1 MSQASKTILEEHDG
15 YRIARGLREGA
26 LLLCVAAA
34 LFIALAMASF
44 DPCDPSW
51 SHSGCGEETTNLG
64 GPAGAWVADLTFY
77 LIGAFA
83 LVIPVLLAWFG
94 YWLYSASRG
103 SGIVFN
109 HRRFIFQSVGL
120 LLLWIGGCGLA
131 TLHFA
136 VALTLPEGPGGV
148 LGLEMGAFW
157 VDRFGM
163 VGGTLFL
170 LVLLLTGVTWLT
182 GLSWLRVTEVVGAR
196 TLFGI
201 GWLVSKLRQRADQT
215 EGNRARDERQK
226 RATARELKIENREP
240 VRIEPVIKTPPP
252 SDRVQSEKQIEMFT
266 KVEGEFSLPALDLL
280 DDVEA
285 SEFQYSEAALK
296 ALSDRVEIKL
306 EEFGIEVSV
315 VAVIPGPVV
324 TRFELEPAPGLKASK
339 ITNLSTDLARALSV
353 SSVRVIEVLPGKS
366 TVGIEIPNERREMVR
381 LSEVLRS
388 KVFDQSDSVLTLALG
403 KDIQGSVSVADIGK
417 MPHLLVSGTTGSGKS
432 VAINAMILSLLYK
445 ATPEQ
450 VRLIMIDPKML
461 ELSVYDGIP
470 HLLTPVVTDMNEA
483 FSALQWAVYEMDRRY
498 RLMSALGV
506 RNIAGYNR
514 KVKEAAAKGEPI
526 PDPFPPP
533 PPAPLFADDEPVEPE
548 VVYCQELP
556 FIVIVVDELADM
568 MMLVG
573 KKVEQLIA
581 RLAQKA
587 RAAGI
592 HLILATQRPSVDV
605 ITGLIKANIPTRI
618 AFQVSSK
625 IDSRTILDQMGA
637 EALLGHGDMLYLAP
651 GTSFLERVHGAFV
664 SDEEVHKVV
673 SALKTQGEPEYIE
686 SITSG
691 GPEQGSGFEPMD
703 GSEEGAPEDE
713 LYDKAVYIVTTSGKA
728 SISGVQRQLRIG
740 YNRAARLVEEMERQ
754 GVVGPLRSNGSREIL
769 AEPPPEI

>member
-1 MSQASKTILEEHDG
+1 MSQASKTTTIIETDG
-15 YRIARGLREGA
+15 YHIAKGLREAA

-34 LFIALAMASF
+34 LFTVLAMFSY
-44 DPCDPSW
+44 DHCDPAW
-51 SHSGCGEETTNLG
+51 SHSGCREQPLNLG
-64 GPAGAWVADLTFY
+64 GPAGAWLADLSYY
-77 LIGAFA
+77 LFGGLA
-83 LVIPVLLAWFG
+83 LVLPALLAWFG
-94 YWLYSASRG
+94 WWLYSSSKG
-103 SGIVFN
+103 KGIILSYQRLGFKT
-109 HRRFIFQSVGL
+109 VGML
-120 LLLWIGGCGLA
+120 FTVAGGCGLA

-136 VALTLPEGPGGV
+136 VGQGLPEGPGGV
-148 LGLEMGAFW
+148 LGMEMVDFW
-157 VDRFGM
+157 VARFGTI
-163 VGGTLFL
+163 GGTLFL
-170 LVLLLTGVTWLT
+170 LVLFLSGITWLT
-182 GLSWLRVTEVVGAR
+182 GLSWLWLSEVVGAR
-196 TLFGI
+196 TLLGI
-201 GWLVSKLRQRADQT
+201 DRLMILLRRREDAS
-215 EGNRARDERQK
+215 EGNKARDRRQEK
-226 RATARELKIENREP
+226 AIAREIKIESRQP
-240 VRIEPVIKTPPP
+240 VRIEPVIQSPPV
-252 SDRVQSEKQIEMFT
+252 SDRVQEEKQIEMFE
-266 KVEGEFSLPALDLL
+266 VSGDYALPALSLL
-280 DDVEA
+280 DDA
-285 SEFQYSEAALK
+285 TPSGHQLSDKALK

-306 EEFGIEVSV
+306 EEFGVDVSV

-324 TRFELEPAPGLKASK
+324 TRFELEPAPGVKASK

-353 SSVRVIEVLPGKS
+353 NSVRVIEVLPGKS
-366 TVGIEIPNERREMVR
+366 TVGIEIPNEQREMVR

-388 KVFDQSDSVLTLALG
+388 QVFDQSDSVLTLALG
-403 KDIQGSVSVADIGK
+403 KDIQGLVSVADVGK

-450 VRLIMIDPKML
+450 VRMIMIDPKML

-470 HLLTPVVTDMNEA
+470 HLLTPVVTDMDEA
-483 FSALQWAVYEMDRRY
+483 FGSLQWAVFEMDKRY

-514 KVKEAAAKGEPI
+514 KVREAAAKGEPI
-526 PDPFPPP
+526 PDPYPPP
-533 PPAPLFADDEPVEPE
+533 TPPPLVIDEEPAEQE
-548 VVYCQELP
+548 VVYCVELP
-556 FIVIVVDELADM
+556 FIVIIVDELADM

-587 RAAGI
+587 RASGI

-625 IDSRTILDQMGA
+625 IDSRTILDQSGA

-664 SDEEVHKVV
+664 SDGEVHEVV
-673 SALKTQGEPEYIE
+673 KALKAQGKPNYIEAITQGAPD
-686 SITSG
+686 
-691 GPEQGSGFEPMD
+691 QSGFDPMD
-703 GSEEGAPEDE
+703 GSVEGAPEDE
-713 LYDKAVYIVTTSGKA
+713 LYDQAIFLVTSSGRA
-728 SISGVQRQLRIG
+728 SISSVQRHLRVG

-754 GVVGPLRSNGSREIL
+754 GIVGPLKSNGQREVL

>member
-1 MSQASKTILEEHDG
+1 MSQASKTPTIIETDG
-15 YRIARGLREGA
+15 YHIAKGLREAA

-34 LFIALAMASF
+34 VFTLLAMFSY
-44 DPCDPSW
+44 DHCDPAW
-51 SHSGCGEETTNLG
+51 SHSGCHDQPRNLG
-64 GPAGAWVADLTFY
+64 GPAGAWLADLSYY
-77 LIGAFA
+77 LFGGLA
-83 LVIPVLLAWFG
+83 LVFPTLLIWFG
-94 YWLYSASRG
+94 WWLYSSSKG
-103 SGIVFN
+103 KGITLSY
-109 HRRFIFQSVGL
+109 RRLGFKAVGL
-120 LLLWIGGCGLA
+120 LFTLAGGCGLA
-131 TLHFA
+131 SLHFA
-136 VALTLPEGPGGV
+136 VGMALPEGPGGV
-148 LGLEMGAFW
+148 LGIEMVGFW
-157 VDRFGM
+157 VARFSTIGA
-163 VGGTLFL
+163 TLFL
-170 LVLLLTGVTWLT
+170 LVLLLSGITWLT
-182 GLSWLRVTEVVGAR
+182 GLSWLWLSEVVGAR
-196 TLFGI
+196 TLLGI
-201 GWLVSKLRQRADQT
+201 DRLVALLRHRADQS
-215 EGNRARDERQK
+215 EGKKARDLRQEK
-226 RATARELKIENREP
+226 ATAREIKIESRQP
-240 VRIEPVIKTPPP
+240 VRIEPVIQTPPV
-252 SDRVQSEKQIEMFT
+252 SDRVQEEKQIEMFAAS
-266 KVEGEFSLPALDLL
+266 GDYSLPALGLL
-280 DDVEA
+280 DDA
-285 SEFQYSEAALK
+285 TPSGHQLSDQALK

-306 EEFGIEVSV
+306 EEFGIEVNV
-315 VAVIPGPVV
+315 VAVIAGPVV

-366 TVGIEIPNERREMVR
+366 TVGIEIPNERREIVR

-388 KVFDQSDSVLTLALG
+388 QVFHQSDSVLTLALG
-403 KDIQGSVSVADIGK
+403 KDIQGLVAVADIGK

-450 VRLIMIDPKML
+450 VRMIMIDPKML

-470 HLLTPVVTDMNEA
+470 HLLAPVVTDMDEA
-483 FSALQWAVYEMDRRY
+483 FSSLQWAVFEMDRRY

-514 KVKEAAAKGEPI
+514 KVREAADRGEPI
-526 PDPFPPP
+526 PDPYPPFVPPP
-533 PPAPLFADDEPVEPE
+533 LVIDEEPAEVE
-548 VVYCQELP
+548 VVYCEELP
-556 FIVIVVDELADM
+556 FIVIIVDELADM

-587 RAAGI
+587 RASGI

-625 IDSRTILDQMGA
+625 IDSRTILDQSGA

-673 SALKTQGEPEYIE
+673 KALKAQGQPVYVEAITQGKQ
-686 SITSG
+686 
-691 GPEQGSGFEPMD
+691 EQSGFEGMD

-713 LYDKAVYIVTTSGKA
+713 LYDQAVYLVTSSGRA
-728 SISGVQRQLRIG
+728 SI
-740 YNRAARLVEEMERQ
+740 M
-754 GVVGPLRSNGSREIL
+754 RSAMR
-769 AEPPPEI
+769 P